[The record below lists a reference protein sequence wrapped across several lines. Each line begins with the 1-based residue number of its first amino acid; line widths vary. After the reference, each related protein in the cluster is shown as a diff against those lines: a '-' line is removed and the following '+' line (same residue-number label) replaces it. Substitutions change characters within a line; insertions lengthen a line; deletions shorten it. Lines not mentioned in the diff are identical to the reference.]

1 MNRPDLQWTD
11 SEGIRHYWEID
22 TNKNSSVRHGEVI
35 KKNDPMVLYI
45 LKHSNR
51 GEISMNLKFSVFF
64 DITVV
69 DDFFDSVIFS
79 TASKKNCMQSY
90 KSDKKPTL
98 SEITNIMDCVRIIYK
113 NNKSLIIYEDNLI
126 DGGWTYINTIAK
138 KFDIKTLYVR
148 IKDEQPF
155 PAYYLAYFE
164 NNAERII
171 YNIKEN
177 RWKFFKKGPV
187 AFFEEDEKYLENKV
201 ADKFN
206 KEKILLF
213 CQRLGIDVLNEQFFV
228 PVSPVYCMQRRKD

>member
-1 MNRPDLQWTD
+1 MQ
-11 SEGIRHYWEID
+11 
-22 TNKNSSVRHGEVI
+22 NKRRNKYEFKV
-35 KKNDPMVLYI
+35 
-45 LKHSNR
+45 
-51 GEISMNLKFSVFF
+51 FCFF
-64 DITVV
+64 DITDV
-69 DDFFDSVIFS
+69 DNFFDSIILS

-90 KSDKKPTL
+90 KSEKKPTL
-98 SEITNIMDCVRIIYK
+98 SEITNIMDCVRIIYR

-164 NNAERII
+164 NNTERII

-177 RWKFFKKGPV
+177 RWNFFKKGPA